1 MFSFSQIIIG
11 LSLLVLIGCEIWVL
25 FKSIRGVSKTSFLFL
40 NLAFIFFLSGFLWL
54 SLKTTPI
61 QTDLSFYLLACGLIF
76 TSPLWILFSSTLGRE
91 DSKAELK
98 RGLITFI
105 LFFCLSIIFLLW
117 QNKGILILLQKD
129 IFGDFEFYIGVQG
142 KFFLIFLLAGAV
154 LSILNLEKTFHS
166 STQAEKKRLALPFIF
181 SLALLLLLI
190 YLITYGFLYVRIPEF
205 AFLSQGFLS
214 ILWSIS
220 LTRYLKEKG
229 VSIQITRQVVYSST
243 VAILI
248 GGYLIIVGLIAKL
261 IQSYGGSLSVFLS
274 VLAAFLV
281 IVILSALVVSGSIK
295 ERIKRFVDQGFYKG
309 KVDYRAEWT
318 RFSENIASLLDLEE
332 ILKEVAG
339 VVSTNLRSENVV
351 ILLSESKGD
360 FSVAYHPKESSL
372 GLRMKKEEEFLD
384 WIFRYGEP
392 VRIKEMGFKKFST
405 EEGNLFLK
413 QLEELKLELCV
424 PMIAKRNLVGLLLLG
439 AKESNQPFAEEDF
452 SFLGGV
458 AHQSSIAI
466 LNAKLSEEL
475 IISKEMESFN
485 KLSSFIL
492 HDLKNFVS
500 MLSLLLQNADEKLK
514 NPDFQKSAL
523 ATISD
528 TVERMRKL
536 MSKLSS
542 ASEGIKLGLKSCDL
556 NKVLKNLL
564 DRMKVSNFTQIKLVL
579 NLGTLPLLKCDQS
592 QMERV
597 FQNLIINAFE
607 AMSQGGIL
615 SIITELDEKNGLIRL
630 KVSDTGAGMSRDF
643 IRNNLF
649 KPFQTTKKKGLGI
662 GLFQCREIVGLHKG
676 RLLVESE
683 EGKGSTFTV
692 ELPL

>member
-1 MFSFSQIIIG
+1 MLGFYQIIIG
-11 LSLLVLIGCEIWVL
+11 LSLLILIGCELWVL
-25 FKSIRGVSKTSFLFL
+25 FKSVRGVSKTSFLFL
-40 NLAFIFFLSGFLWL
+40 NLSFIFFLSGYLWL
-54 SLKTTPI
+54 WLKVYPA
-61 QTDLSFYLLACGLIF
+61 QTDVSFYLLACGLIF
-76 TSPLWILFSSTLGRE
+76 TPPLWLLFSSTLGRE

-98 RGLITFI
+98 KGMLAFVP
-105 LFFCLSIIFLLW
+105 FFCLSLVFLLW
-117 QNKGILILLQKD
+117 QIKGSLILLRKD
-129 IFGDFEFYIGVQG
+129 IFGDVEFYLGVQG

-166 STQAEKKRLALPFIF
+166 STQAEKKRLAVPFIF
-181 SLALLLLLI
+181 SLALLLMLI
-190 YLITYGFLYVRIPEF
+190 YLITYAFLYVQIPDF
-205 AFLSQGFLS
+205 AFLSQGFLG

-220 LTRYLKEKG
+220 LARYLKEKG
-229 VSIQITRQVVYSST
+229 ISIQITRQVVYSST

-261 IQSYGGSLSVFLS
+261 IQSFGGSLSVFLS

-295 ERIKRFVDQGFYKG
+295 DRIKRFVDQSFYKG
-309 KVDYRAEWT
+309 KVDYRGEWT

-332 ILKEVAG
+332 ILKEIAG
-339 VVSTNLRSENVV
+339 VILTNLRSRDVI
-351 ILLSESKGD
+351 ILLPEPEND
-360 FSVAYHPKESSL
+360 FSITYPKESSL
-372 GLRMKKEEEFLD
+372 NLRIKKEEEFLD

-392 VRIKEMGFKKFST
+392 VGIKEIGFEKFST
-405 EEGNLFLK
+405 EEGRLFLK
-413 QLEELKLELCV
+413 QLMELKLELCV
-424 PMIAKRNLVGLLLLG
+424 PMIAKRNLIGLLLLR
-439 AKESNQPFAEEDF
+439 AKESNQPFTEEDF

-500 MLSLLLQNADEKLK
+500 MLSLLLQNAEEKLK

-523 ATISD
+523 STISD
-528 TVERMRKL
+528 TVERMKKL
-536 MSKLSS
+536 MGKLSS
-542 ASEGIKLGLKSCDL
+542 ASEGIRLDLKSYDL
-556 NKVLKNLL
+556 NEIINSLL
-564 DRMKVSNFTQIKLVL
+564 ERMKVSNFTRIKLVL
-579 NLGTLPLLKCDQS
+579 NFGSLPAVKCDQT
-592 QMERV
+592 QMDKV
-597 FQNLIINAFE
+597 FQNLIINALE
-607 AMSQGGIL
+607 AMSEGGIL
-615 SIITELDEKNGLIRL
+615 SIITEFDEKKGLVRTRL
-630 KVSDTGAGMSRDF
+630 SDTGAGISRDF

-662 GLFQCREIVGLHKG
+662 GLFQCREIVELHRG

-683 EGKGSTFTV
+683 EGKGTTFAV

>member
-40 NLAFIFFLSGFLWL
+40 NLTFIFFLSGYLWL

-76 TSPLWILFSSTLGRE
+76 TPPLWILFSSTLGRE

-98 RGLITFI
+98 KGLLTFI
-105 LFFCLSIIFLLW
+105 PFFCLSLIFLLW
-117 QNKGILILLQKD
+117 QMKGKLILLQKD
-129 IFGDFEFYIGVQG
+129 IFGDLGFYFGVQG
-142 KFFLIFLLAGAV
+142 KFFLIFLLAGAF

-166 STQAEKKRLALPFIF
+166 SIQAEKKRLGAPFIF

-190 YLITYGFLYVRIPEF
+190 YLVTYGFLYVRIPDF
-205 AFLSQGFLS
+205 AFLSRGVLC

-220 LTRYLKEKG
+220 LARYLKEKG

-295 ERIKRFVDQGFYKG
+295 ERIKRFVDQSFYKG

-318 RFSENIASLLDLEE
+318 RFSENIASFLDLEE
-332 ILKEVAG
+332 ILKEVVG
-339 VVSTNLRSENVV
+339 VISTNLRSENVI
-351 ILLSESKGD
+351 ILLSEPNND
-360 FSVAYHPKESSL
+360 FSVAYPKESSL
-372 GLRMKKEEEFLD
+372 DLRIKKEEEFLD

-392 VRIKEMGFKKFST
+392 VGVKEMGFEKFST
-405 EEGNLFLK
+405 EEGSLFLK

-439 AKESNQPFAEEDF
+439 AKESNQPFTEEDF

-466 LNAKLSEEL
+466 LNAKLREEL

-523 ATISD
+523 STISD

-536 MSKLSS
+536 MNKLSS
-542 ASEGIKLGLKSCDL
+542 ASEGIKLDLKSCDL

-579 NLGTLPLLKCDQS
+579 NFGTLPRLKCDQA
-592 QMERV
+592 QMEKV
-597 FQNLIINAFE
+597 FQNLIINALE

-662 GLFQCREIVGLHKG
+662 GLFQCREIVELHKG

-683 EGKGSTFTV
+683 EGKGTTFTV
-692 ELPL
+692 ELSL